1 MRITVL
7 LLMLAVAGSGAWAA
21 DSNEGAEPSPLVK
34 YFQPY
39 AIKGNVSA
47 QLSLGSTYYNGKF
60 VPQDYAEAAK
70 WFRLAAQQGDA
81 TAQNYLAL
89 MYLNGQ
95 GVAEDVVRAY
105 MWSDLAAA
113 SGKETMMLSREELAQ
128 MHEKLATRM
137 NPQQV
142 AEAQKLA
149 QDCRANNFKGC
160 D

>member
-1 MRITVL
+1 MRKTVL
-7 LLMLAVAGSGAWAA
+7 LLLAVAGGSAWAA
-21 DSNEGAEPSPLVK
+21 DSTEGPEPSPLVK

-47 QLSLGSTYYNGKF
+47 QLSLGSSYYNGKV
-60 VPQDYAEAAK
+60 VPQDYLEAAR
-70 WFRLAAQQGDA
+70 WFRMAAQQGDA

-95 GVAEDVVRAY
+95 GVAEDPVRAY

-113 SGKETMMLSREELAQ
+113 SGKETMMISREELAQ

-137 NPQQV
+137 SPQQV
-142 AEAQKLA
+142 AEAQKMA
-149 QDCRANNFKGC
+149 QACRANNFQGC